1 MMTPTDRDVREG
13 LRVLLRTGG
22 LLALVFAIGVTG
34 YLILSGPEYG
44 LLDAVYM
51 TVITLTTV
59 GYGETID
66 LSNNPAGRAFTIGLL
81 VAGVGSLLYLFSS
94 LTAFIV
100 EGNLAALLRGR
111 RMNKKI
117 NNLNGHYIVCGI
129 GATGEHIVRE
139 LAATQRPFVAVDWDE
154 ARLRHLEEEVK
165 MEFPSV
171 TGDATDD
178 DALRAAGIERAAGL
192 AACIAADKD
201 NLIVTVS
208 ARLLNANLRI
218 ISRCIDDRIGAKIL
232 QAGANAIVSPNTIG
246 GLRIVSELVRP
257 TVVSFLDIMLRDKEE
272 GLRVEEL
279 RIAETGSLADTTV
292 GALRQRRLPN
302 VLVVALRQRD
312 GSWVFNP
319 GDEARLT
326 PGTTLIFMAGP
337 GGRASLGATG

>member
-1 MMTPTDRDVREG
+1 MMTPADREVREG
-13 LRVLLRTGG
+13 VRVLLRTSG
-22 LLALVFAIGVTG
+22 LLALVFAIGVAG
-34 YLILSGPEYG
+34 YLILSGPGYG

-81 VAGVGSLLYLFSS
+81 IAGVGSLLYLFSS

-117 NNLNGHYIVCGI
+117 SNLNGHYIVCGI

-139 LAATQRPFVAVDWDE
+139 LAATQRPFVAVDTDE
-154 ARLRHLEEEVK
+154 ARLRHLEEDLK

-218 ISRCIDDRIGAKIL
+218 ISRCIDDRIGAKIR

-279 RIAETGSLADTTV
+279 RIAETDALADTTV
-292 GALRQRRLPN
+292 GALRRRRLPN
-302 VLVVALRQRD
+302 VLIVALRQRD

-319 GDEARLT
+319 GDEDRLT

>member
-1 MMTPTDRDVREG
+1 MG
-13 LRVLLRTGG
+13 LRVLLRTAG
-22 LLALVFAIGVTG
+22 LIGLVFALGVTG
-34 YLILSGPEYG
+34 YLILSGPEHG

-59 GYGETID
+59 GYGEVID
-66 LSNNPAGRAFTIGLL
+66 LSDNPMGRAFTIA
-81 VAGVGSLLYLFSS
+81 VVVVGVGSVLYLFSS

-100 EGNLAALLRGR
+100 EGHLAALLRGR

-117 NNLNGHYIVCGI
+117 SSLNGHYIVCGT

-154 ARLRHLEEEVK
+154 ARLRHLEEDLK

-178 DALRAAGIERAAGL
+178 DTLRAAGIERAAGL

-208 ARLLNANLRI
+208 ARLLNGDLRI
-218 ISRCIDDRIGAKIL
+218 VCRCIDDRVGEKIR

-257 TVVSFLDIMLRDKEE
+257 TVVSFLDIMLRDKQE
-272 GLRVEEL
+272 GLRVEDL
-279 RIAETGSLADTTV
+279 RITETNALADTTV
-292 GALRQRRLPN
+292 GALRQRGLPD
-302 VLVVALRQRD
+302 VLIVALRRQD

-319 GDEARLT
+319 GDEACLS

-337 GGRASLGATG
+337 SGRARLEATG